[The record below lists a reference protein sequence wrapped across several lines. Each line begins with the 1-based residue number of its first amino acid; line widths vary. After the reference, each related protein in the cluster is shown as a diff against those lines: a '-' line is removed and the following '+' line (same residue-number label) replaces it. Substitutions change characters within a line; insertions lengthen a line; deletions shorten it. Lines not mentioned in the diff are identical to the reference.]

1 MRRPRVAVFR
11 PDDGRIDDAAALL
24 DSLGAEPVPDPM
36 LTIEPTGETP
46 PEADFVVLTS
56 ATGVDVLADSGW
68 EPGDA
73 VLCCIGP
80 STAEAAETAGW
91 TVGRIPERYDSEG
104 MVAELRD
111 DVAGKS
117 VALAR
122 SDRASETMPEGLRAA
137 GAEVSE
143 TTLYRL
149 RRPEGVGNSAE
160 LAAAGELDGAVF
172 TSASTVEG
180 FLESAAEREVRDEAV
195 AGLGDA
201 AVGAIAEGPAATAR
215 DAGIDVDVVPDEADF
230 EALAKAVVDAASAEP
245 EERRDPGSA

>member
-1 MRRPRVAVFR
+1 MGRPRVAVFR
-11 PDDGRIDDAAALL
+11 PDDGRIDDAATLL
-24 DSLGAEPVPDPM
+24 ESLGAEPVPDPM

-46 PEADFVVLTS
+46 ADAEFVVLTS

-80 STAEAAETAGW
+80 STAEAAEAAGW
-91 TVGRIPERYDSEG
+91 TVGRIPDQYDSEG
-104 MVAELRD
+104 MVAELGD
-111 DVAGKS
+111 DVAGRT

-122 SDRASETMPEGLRAA
+122 SDRASETMPAGLRAA

-149 RRPEGVGNSAE
+149 RRPEDAGSSAE
-160 LAAAGELDGAVF
+160 LAAAGELDGVAF

-180 FLESAAEREVRDEAV
+180 FLEAAAEREVRDEAV

-201 AVGAIAEGPAATAR
+201 AVGAIAEGPAETAR
-215 DAGIDVDVVPDEADF
+215 DAGIAVDVVPDEADF
-230 EALAKAVVDAASAEP
+230 EALARAVVDAASTEP
-245 EERRDPGSA
+245 RERRDPGSA